1 MSLKIG
7 DLAPDFSLF
16 NTNVEKVTLS
26 SLRGKNVVL
35 MFFPLADTA
44 VCTKEMCTMRD
55 DYSRYLDLNA
65 EIIGLSVDSPFAL
78 KMWKDKH
85 NLNFTLVSDFNKEVI
100 KAYGAMYDVFVP
112 GKFDYAGVAKR
123 SAFVIDKEGKLKY
136 IEILENAGEEPNYE
150 NIKAALQA

>member
-7 DLAPDFSLF
+7 DLSPDFSLF

>member
-7 DLAPDFSLF
+7 DLAPDFSLLSS
-16 NTNVEKVTLS
+16 NVEKITLS
-26 SLRGKNVVL
+26 SLKGKNVVL

-44 VCTKEMCTMRD
+44 VCTKEMCIMRD
-55 DYSRYLDLNA
+55 DFSKYAELDA

-78 KMWKDKH
+78 KMWKEKH

-100 KAYGAMYDVFVP
+100 KAYGAFYDVFVP
-112 GKFDYAGVAKR
+112 GKLDFQGVAKR

-150 NIKAALQA
+150 NIKKVLKG

>member
-7 DLAPDFSLF
+7 DLAPDFSLLSS
-16 NTNVEKVTLS
+16 NVEKITLS
-26 SLRGKNVVL
+26 SFKGKNVVL

-44 VCTKEMCTMRD
+44 VCTKEMCIMRD
-55 DYSRYLDLNA
+55 DFSKYAELDA

-78 KMWKDKH
+78 KMWKEKH

-100 KAYGAMYDVFVP
+100 KAYGAFYDVFVP
-112 GKFDYAGVAKR
+112 GKLDFQGVAKR

-150 NIKAALQA
+150 NIQAALKG